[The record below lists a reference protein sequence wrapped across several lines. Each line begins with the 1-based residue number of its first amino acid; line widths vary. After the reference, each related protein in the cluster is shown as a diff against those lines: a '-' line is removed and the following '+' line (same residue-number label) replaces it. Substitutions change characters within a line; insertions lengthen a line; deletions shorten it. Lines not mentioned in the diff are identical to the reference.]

1 MVVLVPSH
9 LPEFASTSMAAV
21 QLRLLPCPA
30 LCSRASASAGPS
42 NIALAASHSPTNWPA
57 AVADPSNYS
66 HANSV
71 QARGLSWSAAGPCRC
86 SPRPDTA
93 PAHHTSAQRPANNA
107 PRQKPGGAGQRR
119 RHHPEV
125 EPKAGVHEEIRS
137 CSMHTAAAQGT
148 ETTRNRN
155 HTGLSLTDFVSV
167 DTGNANREFTEVD
180 RNELERY

>member
-1 MVVLVPSH
+1 MTGQIGRRPW
-9 LPEFASTSMAAV
+9 PI
-21 QLRLLPCPA
+21 PA
-30 LCSRASASAGPS
+30 TTATRTRCKPGASAGQP
-42 NIALAASHSPTNWPA
+42 
-57 AVADPSNYS
+57 
-66 HANSV
+66 
-71 QARGLSWSAAGPCRC
+71 AAGPCRC
-86 SPRPDTA
+86 STRPDTA